1 MEDTKRVFHWAD
13 YLLFGISLA
22 VGIIVGIVMAV
33 KEKWHK
39 QSSESY
45 LMGNRQMNW
54 FLVAMSVLA
63 SLMNAR

>member
-1 MEDTKRVFHWAD
+1 MTDAKPEFHWAD

-22 VGIIVGIVMAV
+22 IGIAVGIITAV
-33 KEKWHK
+33 KDKWHK

-63 SLMNAR
+63 SIMTAR